1 MIRTLINSQIW
12 LSYNFDKV
20 FPMKYRID
28 GNQDYINSLVP
39 SYLKENLIIYD
50 VGGGKGPYL
59 SADKKNEL
67 NATVVG
73 LDIDKEEL
81 QQAPEGAYNKIICA
95 DISNFQGN
103 QDADIVLCQAV
114 LEHVKDVENAFA
126 AISSILKNGG
136 LALIFVP
143 SRNAVF
149 ARLNI
154 ILPQNVKKAILHY
167 VYPNTARDQGFP
179 SYYNKCTPLEFKQL
193 ARDNNFSVIEE
204 RFYFKSGYFTF
215 FFPAYLVWRLWI
227 LLFHFLLKEQSAE
240 TFSIVLKKRR

>member
-1 MIRTLINSQIW
+1 MIRTFINSQIR
-12 LSYNFDKV
+12 LSYNFDKI
-20 FPMKYRID
+20 FPIKYILD
-28 GNQDYINSLVP
+28 GNQDYVNSLVP
-39 SYLKENLIIYD
+39 SYLKEDLIIYD

-59 SADKKNEL
+59 SGDKKNVL

-81 QQAPEGAYNKIICA
+81 QQAPEGAYNKMICA

-114 LEHVKDVENAFA
+114 LEHVKDVAGAFA
-126 AISSILKNGG
+126 SISSILKNGG

-143 SRNAVF
+143 SRNALF

-154 ILPQNVKKAILHY
+154 ILPQKIKKKILHY
-167 VYPNTARDQGFP
+167 IYPNTAVNQGFP

-204 RFYFKSGYFTF
+204 RCYFKSGYFTF
-215 FFPAYLVWRLWI
+215 FFPVYLVWRLWI
-227 LLFHFLLKEQSAE
+227 ILFHFILKEQAAE
-240 TFSIVLKKRR
+240 TFSLVLKKRR

>member
-20 FPMKYRID
+20 FPMKYRLD

-59 SADKKNEL
+59 SADKKNAL

-81 QQAPEGAYNKIICA
+81 HQAPEGAYNKIICA

-154 ILPQNVKKAILHY
+154 VLPQNIKKAVLHY

-179 SYYNKCTPLEFKQL
+179 SYYDKCTPLEFKQL

-227 LLFHFLLKEQSAE
+227 LLFHFLLKEQAAE
-240 TFSIVLKKRR
+240 TFSLVLKKRR

>member
-1 MIRTLINSQIW
+1 
-12 LSYNFDKV
+12 
-20 FPMKYRID
+20 MKYKLD

-59 SADKKNEL
+59 SADKKNAL

-81 QQAPEGAYNKIICA
+81 HQAPEGAYNKIICA
-95 DISNFQGN
+95 DISNFRGN

-154 ILPQNVKKAILHY
+154 VLPQNIKKAVLYYI
-167 VYPNTARDQGFP
+167 YPNTARDQGFP
-179 SYYNKCTPLEFKQL
+179 SYYDKCTPLEFKQL

-227 LLFHFLLKEQSAE
+227 LLFHFLLKEQAAE
-240 TFSIVLKKRR
+240 TFSLVLKKRR

>member
-20 FPMKYRID
+20 LPMKYRLD

-39 SYLKENLIIYD
+39 GYLKENLIIYD

-59 SADKKNEL
+59 SADKKNAL

-81 QQAPEGAYNKIICA
+81 HQAPEGAYNKIICA

-154 ILPQNVKKAILHY
+154 VLPQNIKKPVLHY

-179 SYYNKCTPLEFKQL
+179 SYYDKCTPLEFKQL

-227 LLFHFLLKEQSAE
+227 LLFHFLLKEQAAE
-240 TFSIVLKKRR
+240 TFSLVLKKRR

>member
-1 MIRTLINSQIW
+1 
-12 LSYNFDKV
+12 
-20 FPMKYRID
+20 
-28 GNQDYINSLVP
+28 
-39 SYLKENLIIYD
+39 
-50 VGGGKGPYL
+50 
-59 SADKKNEL
+59 
-67 NATVVG
+67 
-73 LDIDKEEL
+73 
-81 QQAPEGAYNKIICA
+81 
-95 DISNFQGN
+95 
-103 QDADIVLCQAV
+103 VLCQAV

-227 LLFHFLLKEQSAE
+227 LLFHFLLKEQAAE

>member
-59 SADKKNEL
+59 SGDKKNVL

-227 LLFHFLLKEQSAE
+227 LLFHFLLKEQAAE

>member
-179 SYYNKCTPLEFKQL
+179 SYYDKCTPLEFKQL

-227 LLFHFLLKEQSAE
+227 LLFHFLLKEQAAAGGCGALS
-240 TFSIVLKKRR
+240 

>member
-1 MIRTLINSQIW
+1 
-12 LSYNFDKV
+12 
-20 FPMKYRID
+20 MKYRID

-227 LLFHFLLKEQSAE
+227 LLFHFLLKEQAAE